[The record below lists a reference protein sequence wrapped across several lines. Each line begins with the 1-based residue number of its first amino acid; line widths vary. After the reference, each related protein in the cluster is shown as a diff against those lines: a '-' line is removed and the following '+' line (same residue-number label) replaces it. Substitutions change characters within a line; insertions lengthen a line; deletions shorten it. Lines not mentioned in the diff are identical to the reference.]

1 MAGCVAL
8 EDESVMNYCPMGCVN
23 IGYGFRWDSFCYR
36 QQPMTFE
43 GKSGNW
49 GGGGMCA
56 GQLTKKKAFAEQA
69 RKGAVLRGLGRDI
82 E

>member
-1 MAGCVAL
+1 
-8 EDESVMNYCPMGCVN
+8 
-23 IGYGFRWDSFCYR
+23 
-36 QQPMTFE
+36 MTFE

-49 GGGGMCA
+49 GGGGHVRWTID
-56 GQLTKKKAFAEQA
+56 QKKAFAEQA